1 MARIVIPSDDGTS
14 REVEIDGELTIGRH
28 PSNAIIVSEASVS
41 SRHATIGPA
50 NGGVLV
56 SDLGSTNG
64 TYVNGVRL
72 VGPVVVHPG
81 DELRLANLV
90 LTVAS
95 ESFVAPPSGELEF
108 ATQIVSAAG
117 AEAQSPEPPVP
128 WRIVVRAGNDVGAE
142 APIPP
147 DKAFIVGRD
156 PESDLVLT
164 DARVSGR
171 HAALRLTPDG
181 LEVTDLGSANGTL
194 VRRTR
199 LTGTQLVQPGDEVQ
213 VGETVLVP
221 VAGEDAAGYGPT
233 PTIIE
238 LTPSAVDTSHLEEL
252 VSRKAR
258 SNRML
263 IGLVAVFA
271 LAAIAISAALL
282 LRDGGGE
289 GGEAAVVERN
299 GPATVQ
305 ILNFTDGGLQFSG
318 TGSVIDR
325 GEGLILTNNHVAS
338 GGELLV
344 VANGGTSGVEAELV
358 AAAICDDLALVRIVD
373 RRDRD
378 DFEQVTLGPGTDI
391 RQGDR
396 VIALGYPGSAESAG
410 GNRLDSLSAT
420 SGIVSKVNAVYDN
433 PGSGLPLLEN
443 VIQHDAAVNP
453 GNSGGPL
460 FDSRGRQVGVNT
472 AIFFGTRGRVE
483 GANYAVSIQRVR
495 ELLNDMK
502 DGVSP
507 AWFGVTFEEG
517 YDNNGR
523 PIGLLVLG
531 VTPGSNA
538 EELGFQ
544 GAVMG
549 SGGIEYNQLVTAVNG
564 TPVRNLSE
572 YCDAMPRDS
581 EEVRLTVLF
590 GSSDVETEV
599 SVLAGQR

>member
-1 MARIVIPSDDGTS
+1 MARIVIPSDDGTP
-14 REVEIDGELTIGRH
+14 REVEIDGELSIGRH
-28 PSNAIIVSEASVS
+28 PSNAIVVSEASVS
-41 SRHATIGPA
+41 SHHASLSPA
-50 NGGVLV
+50 DGGVLV
-56 SDLGSTNG
+56 RDLDSTNG

-72 VGPVVVHPG
+72 VESAVVHPG
-81 DELRLANLV
+81 DELRLANLI
-90 LTVAS
+90 LAVAS
-95 ESFVAPPSGELEF
+95 ESFVPPPPAQRDI
-108 ATQIVSAAG
+108 ATQVASEQATQAPSADL
-117 AEAQSPEPPVP
+117 PVP

-142 APIPP
+142 APIAP

-156 PESDLVLT
+156 QESGLVLT

-171 HAALRLTPDG
+171 HAALRLTPAG

-199 LTGTQLVQPGDEVQ
+199 LVGTQLVQPGDEVQ

-221 VAGEDAAGYGPT
+221 VAGEDAAGYGPI

-238 LTPSAVDTSHLEEL
+238 LTPSDVDTSHLEEL

-271 LAAIAISAALL
+271 IAAIAISAALL

-289 GGEAAVVERN
+289 GGEASIVERN

-338 GGELLV
+338 GGELVV
-344 VANGGTSGVEAELV
+344 VANGAMRGVEAELV

-373 RRDRD
+373 SRDRD
-378 DFEQVTLGPGTDI
+378 DFQQVTLGPGADI

-396 VIALGYPGSAESAG
+396 VVALGYPSSAESAG

-495 ELLNDMK
+495 ELLDDMK
-502 DGVSP
+502 SGASP

-517 YDNNGR
+517 FDSSGR

-538 EELGFQ
+538 EELGFE
-544 GAVMG
+544 GAVLG
-549 SGGIEYNQLVTAVNG
+549 STGIEYNQLVTAVNG
-564 TPVRNLSE
+564 TPVRNLAE

-581 EEVRLTVLF
+581 GEVRLTVLS